1 MDIQTFIN
9 QNENYLVKFKDL
21 GLNII
26 KYNVL
31 GLTLV
36 KYKYNTNIDNF
47 TKLFKSVII
56 NQKTNKIVSMAPMK
70 SVKCDHNI
78 LMDNESEIS
87 RIYDGTMI
95 NVFYHNDEWILST
108 RSLIGAKNYWN
119 KNTRKSFKEMFNEC
133 FNQYD
138 ELDTTHSY

>member
-56 NQKTNKIVSMAPMK
+56 
-70 SVKCDHNI
+70 D
-78 LMDNESEIS
+78 
-87 RIYDGTMI
+87 
-95 NVFYHNDEWILST
+95 
-108 RSLIGAKNYWN
+108 
-119 KNTRKSFKEMFNEC
+119 
-133 FNQYD
+133 
-138 ELDTTHSY
+138 